1 VLEVV
6 DGGCGD
12 VGAAAG
18 EGPTDD
24 AGFGL
29 LDVPAGGL
37 FAAMVPSAFR
47 SEVALI
53 GRSAGPRGGVVLVA
67 VDGLGVAAGGVAG
80 FGTGT
85 QEVLELAAGGVL
97 ILGVAMVALTPGDG
111 LGGELQLVEELVQ
124 VCELGG
130 VGGLAWA

>member
-1 VLEVV
+1 MLPGWVLDVV
-6 DGGCGD
+6 DGGCGG

-37 FAAMVPSAFR
+37 FAAMVPSAFW
-47 SEVALI
+47 SEIALI
-53 GRSAGPRGGVVLVA
+53 GRAVGPGGGVVSVA

-80 FGTGT
+80 FGAGA
-85 QEVLELAAGGVL
+85 QQVLELAAGGVVVF
-97 ILGVAMVALTPGDG
+97 GVAVVALAPGDG
-111 LGGELQLVEELVQ
+111 LGGELELAEELVK
-124 VCELGG
+124 VR
-130 VGGLAWA
+130 